1 MKFDD
6 NSGGF
11 ERFWVWGSDLYVFY
25 EIYSSIY
32 IYIYIHTKYKINKF
46 THIFQV
52 VSINVPDFLIN

>member
-11 ERFWVWGSDLYVFY
+11 ERFWVWGSDLYKFFTKF
-25 EIYSSIY
+25 ILS
-32 IYIYIHTKYKINKF
+32 IYIHTKYKINKF

-52 VSINVPDFLIN
+52 VSINVPDFLI